1 LAKRYW
7 PMGKQYSIVVDP
19 NNSFGQPV
27 IKGTNITVYSILN
40 YINAGESLES
50 ISRILEID
58 PKSVKDV
65 LSFKTRLA
73 A

>member
-1 LAKRYW
+1 
-7 PMGKQYSIVVDP
+7 MGKQYSIVVDP